1 VQSHVTLK
9 KKFIDV
15 GHLLAQNMTNDI
27 RGNEMEDAAR
37 MTRGGPSSSTSAWA
51 KQNR

>member
-1 VQSHVTLK
+1 VQSHVKLK

-27 RGNEMEDAAR
+27 RGNEMEDAAM
-37 MTRGGPSSSTSAWA
+37 MTRGRPSSSASAGP
-51 KQNR
+51 KQKW